1 MKLEIASKKAI
12 EYACMNFH
20 YAKAVPVNPIG
31 FSVFNSKS
39 EWCGCILYGQG
50 ANNNISQPYNLRPGQ
65 VVELVRMALNGKQ
78 ESTSKAMAIS
88 LKILPKY
95 LPLVRLVVSYA
106 DIDQGHSGIIYQ
118 ATNWFYEG
126 CFGNGSVSC
135 YIVNGKKLHKKS
147 IYSMIKSNSFEEI
160 KKRLDPNAKQFVSLG
175 KRKYIYPIDKSLL
188 PLCKKL
194 AKPYPKK
201 E

>member
-1 MKLEIASKKAI
+1 MRLEIASKKAI
-12 EYACMNFH
+12 QYACMNFH
-20 YAKAVPVNPIG
+20 YAKAVPANALG
-31 FSVFNSKS
+31 FSVFNNENK
-39 EWCGCILYGQG
+39 WCGCILYGSG
-50 ANNNISQPYNLRPGQ
+50 ANANIATPYNLRPGQ

-95 LPLVRLVVSYA
+95 LPLVKLVVSYA
-106 DIDQGHSGIIYQ
+106 DIDEGHKGTIYQ
-118 ATNWFYEG
+118 ATNWFFEG
-126 CFGNGSVSC
+126 ECEHGAVSS
-135 YIVNGKKLHKKS
+135 YIIKGKKIHRRS
-147 IYSMIKSNSFEEI
+147 IFSMIGTSSFEEI
-160 KKRLDPNAKQFVSLG
+160 KKKLDPNAKQFVSLG